1 MMKSLKE
8 KATAYRVPEKTTAEE
23 LGCNWETVINF
34 GDKVILA
41 GYYYN
46 GPGKVILAGYLYQGK
61 GQPSH
66 FAAVYTYTKNEFK
79 GKAMPTFHCDDEI
92 KLIAISDEFFADN
105 GHAIAWA
112 INH

>member
-1 MMKSLKE
+1 MKSLKE

-41 GYYYN
+41 GYF
-46 GPGKVILAGYLYQGK
+46 YQGK
-61 GQPSH
+61 GQPSY

-92 KLIAISDEFFADN
+92 KLIAISDEFFTDN